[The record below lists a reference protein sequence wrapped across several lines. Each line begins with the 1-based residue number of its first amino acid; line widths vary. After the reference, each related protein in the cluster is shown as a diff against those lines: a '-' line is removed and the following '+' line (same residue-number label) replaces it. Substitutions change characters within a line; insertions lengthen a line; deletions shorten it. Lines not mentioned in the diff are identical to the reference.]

1 MKRVDDIKNAKSYKM
16 SKIVKYLEIWEVLDD
31 LKEVHKL
38 WEQVARYSVIN
49 DQLYKQ
55 LFEGDP
61 I

>member
-1 MKRVDDIKNAKSYKM
+1 MDDIKNAKSYKM
-16 SKIVKYLEIWEVLDD
+16 SKIVKYPEIWEVLDD
-31 LKEVHKL
+31 SKEVHKL

>member
-1 MKRVDDIKNAKSYKM
+1 MDDIKNAKSYKM